1 MATKHKIIAL
11 VAGAAILGS
20 AGCGQRLTAERDGK
34 KIGQGICDLRNAG
47 SVEDA
52 QDARNDIAKQLDDL
66 NRKFSFAT
74 VEDRRDVDKNLAD
87 LAEHSVQG
95 NDVLKQQDLAVLER
109 SIKHIAE
116 DSNEVSRAAWEGVN
130 EGLEDCTQ

>member
-11 VAGAAILGS
+11 VAGAALLGS
-20 AGCGQRLTAERDGK
+20 AGCGQRYSAERDGK
-34 KIGQGICDLRNAG
+34 KIGQAICDLRTAG

-52 QDARNDIAKQLDDL
+52 QSARNDINKQLDDL
-66 NRKFSFAT
+66 NRKFSLAT
-74 VEDRRDVDKNLAD
+74 AEDRRDVENNLAD

-95 NDVLKQQDLAVLER
+95 NDVLKQQDLAVLQR
-109 SIKHIAE
+109 SITHISE

-130 EGLEDCTQ
+130 EGLSGCTQ

>member
-11 VAGAAILGS
+11 VAGAALLGGV
-20 AGCGQRLTAERDGK
+20 GCGQRLTAERDGK

-52 QDARNDIAKQLDDL
+52 QDARNDINRQLDDL
-66 NRKFSFAT
+66 NRKFSLAT
-74 VEDRRDVDKNLAD
+74 VEDRRDVEKNLAD

-109 SIKHIAE
+109 SIKNIAE
-116 DSNEVSRAAWEGVN
+116 DSNDVSRAAWEGVN